1 MADGHRAVPPVQP
14 AEHTDSHLGLTTIK
28 QSPRTL
34 KVLRV
39 LELELDAITSIGTSI
54 HLTFFGISFGSL
66 VSFSVVLGT
75 VNTLLN
81 WLAGM
86 VWASAITSLYFG
98 VLYFRDFR
106 LARRKIS
113 DLKRGES

>member
-1 MADGHRAVPPVQP
+1 MADGPRAVPPVQP
-14 AEHTDSHLGLTTIK
+14 AEYTDSHLGLTIK

-34 KVLRV
+34 KVLQV
-39 LELELDAITSIGTSI
+39 LESELDAITSIGISI

-75 VNTLLN
+75 VNPLPN
-81 WLAGM
+81 WFAGM
-86 VWASAITSLYFG
+86 VWVSALASSYFG
-98 VLYFRDFR
+98 ILCIRDFR

-113 DLKRGES
+113 DLKRGEN